1 MKQRGLR
8 LHDRKDKLVVIDF
21 SDRTNKYLAKHSLER
36 IKTYS
41 MERCFTIDILNDI
54 GELVNVYNIKNN
66 AQRKII

>member
-8 LHDRKDKLVVIDF
+8 LHDRKDKLVVIDC